1 LTSAPGESRREA
13 RGKGKLFRGLDDGR
27 ENVTMLEAGGGALRL
42 LITLSVVAL
51 VTLTGM
57 LVWSSVSNHEPVRKR
72 RLVGLKGLR
81 PYELANYR
89 DLTRLARKQAEV
101 IIVKGNATASQ
112 LEDARVLDPHVKLVN
127 YEQAFAL
134 NKDEAEVARA
144 QGWLAKTCD
153 GREISPRKV
162 SRATLMDATI
172 RAAREWRAQLMAK
185 ETRRL
190 GYDLNYLDTL
200 RSYFPADFYDGI
212 PCKVSGEAWL
222 KASIDMVKLVQQKTG
237 KEVIANGRGM
247 QNGLQ
252 YVRNREAVD
261 RLVATADAV
270 QVEHFG
276 RFHSEIGRDLK
287 LVKAILEA
295 GKEPYVKCRRHRQAC
310 RTILS
315 ELPGGGPIYVSI
327 HR

>member
-1 LTSAPGESRREA
+1 
-13 RGKGKLFRGLDDGR
+13 
-27 ENVTMLEAGGGALRL
+27 LRL

-57 LVWSSVSNHEPVRKR
+57 LVWTSVADHEPVRKR
-72 RLVGLKGLR
+72 RLVGFKGLR

-101 IIVKGNATASQ
+101 VIVKGDATASQ
-112 LEDARVLDPHVKLVN
+112 VEEARRLDPHIKLVN

-144 QGWLAKTCD
+144 KGWLAETCD
-153 GREISPRKV
+153 GREISPRNV
-162 SRATLMDATI
+162 PRATLMDATI
-172 RAAREWRAQLMAK
+172 PAAREWRTGLMAK
-185 ETRRL
+185 ETRKL
-190 GYDLNYLDTL
+190 GYDSNYLDTL
-200 RSYFPADFYDGI
+200 RSYFPPEFYDGI
-212 PCKVSGEAWL
+212 PCKVSDEAWL
-222 KASIDMVKLVQQKTG
+222 KASIDMVRRIRQKTG

-252 YVRNREAVD
+252 YVHNREAVD
-261 RLVATADAV
+261 QLVATADAV

-276 RFHSEIGRDLK
+276 RFHSEIGRDVK

-295 GKEPYVKCRRHRQAC
+295 GKEPYVKCRRHGEAC
-310 RTILS
+310 RRILS
-315 ELPGGGPIYVSI
+315 EIAGTGPIYVSV